1 GLVGADGA
9 THAGAF
15 DLAYLCCL
23 PNMTVMAAS
32 DEAELVHMVAT
43 AHAHD
48 TGPIA
53 LRYPR
58 GEGVGVELPERG
70 AVLAIGKGRMVRQ
83 DAEARVAILSLG
95 TRLSEALKAADALS
109 EQGVAVTV
117 ADARFAKPLDEAL
130 ILELAQSHEVLITIE
145 EGSRGGFGAM
155 VLHLLAE
162 RGALDAGRVR
172 VRTLTLPDLYQDHDS
187 PEKMYAEAGLDA
199 ATIVKTALDTLP
211 AASGQVEQA
220 SNVVSVRRRPR

>member
-1 GLVGADGA
+1 
-9 THAGAF
+9 
-15 DLAYLCCL
+15 
-23 PNMTVMAAS
+23 
-32 DEAELVHMVAT
+32 
-43 AHAHD
+43 
-48 TGPIA
+48 
-53 LRYPR
+53 YPR

-95 TRLSEALKAADALS
+95 TRLSEALKAADTLS
-109 EQGVAVTV
+109 DQGVAVSV

-130 ILELAQSHEVLITIE
+130 ILDLAQSHEVLITIE

-155 VLHLLAE
+155 VLHLLSE

-199 ATIVKTALDTLP
+199 ATIVKTALATLP

>member
-1 GLVGADGA
+1 
-9 THAGAF
+9 
-15 DLAYLCCL
+15 
-23 PNMTVMAAS
+23 
-32 DEAELVHMVAT
+32 
-43 AHAHD
+43 
-48 TGPIA
+48 
-53 LRYPR
+53 
-58 GEGVGVELPERG
+58 
-70 AVLAIGKGRMVRQ
+70 
-83 DAEARVAILSLG
+83 
-95 TRLSEALKAADALS
+95 LKAADTLS
-109 EQGVAVTV
+109 DQGVAVSV

-130 ILELAQSHEVLITIE
+130 ILDLAQSHEVLITIE

-155 VLHLLAE
+155 VLHLLSE